1 MIDFS
6 RNNEFCDFTS
16 TERECQCECYKKDK
30 LAIYNLYTA
39 MTMLKEDYF
48 QLNRGGDMLAWYYY
62 SILDRDASETST
74 RLKISPRSGIAEE
87 FLGFER
93 EILED
98 ISGKKAHMG
107 ISDFISVMAQ
117 PSFIWREKY
126 EFPRLYSWNDTAK
139 NEIFSFFNYLQ
150 NATFRGEIELKETD
164 FETDFSLPTLCSEK
178 RNLFSGYCDLAENL
192 PDLDVIMHLM
202 HLAEYPLD
210 FNENIKNLFK

>member
-1 MIDFS
+1 
-6 RNNEFCDFTS
+6 
-16 TERECQCECYKKDK
+16 
-30 LAIYNLYTA
+30 

-62 SILDRDASETST
+62 SIFDRDASETIT
-74 RLKISPRSGIAEE
+74 VPKVPKDIADEL
-87 FLGFER
+87 LGFER

-98 ISGKKAHMG
+98 ISGKKANIG

-126 EFPRLYSWNDTAK
+126 EFPRLYSWDETAK
-139 NEIFSFFNYLQ
+139 NQIFALFNYLL
-150 NATFRGEIELKETD
+150 NATFRGEIELQEPN
-164 FETDFSLPTLCSEK
+164 FEQFSLPTLCSE
-178 RNLFSGYCDLAENL
+178 RRSQYSGYCDLAENL

-210 FNENIKNLFK
+210 FNENIKNLFE